1 MLLDEARLMPVYH
14 RTECKQNKV
23 NTSLITTILFG
34 TGILTSQIFF

>member
-23 NTSLITTILFG
+23 NTSLITTIF
-34 TGILTSQIFF
+34 IWHWYFD